1 MLHERPTKR
10 HALRSGKAKFRRHL
24 TVKKAC
30 ASPYFHGVFL
40 VMKPPDVLP
49 EHSAPD
55 SIHPPSW
62 RRFLPISFD
71 YTNGRRTLRARWV
84 WGTLLAALLP
94 AGVYLVLAASVFL
107 FAKYG
112 RGVVGVSFLDLAWPS
127 RWGHYRTATGN
138 HLIGVAGQQLAVGD
152 ARAALVGL
160 QAGVSKSPGNRTGR
174 LLLHELLR
182 KAGRLDLAKK
192 VLLDGLPF
200 LLSDPAYLQAVFGF
214 LLQQQDDDAVR
225 RIGAGL
231 LSSGHLSAEAADVT
245 TLACASACYFRGRY
259 DQAEDFLLSRLLD
272 RTHDGR
278 LLLAQIDWD
287 RGYRDLALLNVRA
300 LTEDFPASEA
310 GLAQFGAWLRET
322 DARDEYRRLC
332 LLRRFATPDAAAPRI
347 ALLHALREAG
357 DASALA
363 AETEALLQDFAHDEA
378 ALAALGE
385 FAAHAGDPALA
396 RRAHDLCRS
405 RGLTGEATAFLL
417 IEASIAARDHRAALA
432 IADELLETH
441 PDWAE
446 RHGLL
451 FDSLRAVALFGLHDD
466 ATARLHLK
474 RFLSR
479 PGLRAEP
486 LLVIARQLAAV
497 GARPEARQT
506 LAHALAADPLNQ
518 AAAAQLVVLD
528 LELGLSDAL
537 PADLHRLAG
546 MRKPSPGVLCAAVAR
561 LGSDRFLFTPG
572 RDSAL
577 HAAHTALAAAPRAP
591 RN

>member
-1 MLHERPTKR
+1 M
-10 HALRSGKAKFRRHL
+10 
-24 TVKKAC
+24 
-30 ASPYFHGVFL
+30 
-40 VMKPPDVLP
+40 
-49 EHSAPD
+49 
-55 SIHPPSW
+55 
-62 RRFLPISFD
+62 
-71 YTNGRRTLRARWV
+71 TLRVRW
-84 WGTLLAALLP
+84 GRSALLATGLSAGAYFLL
-94 AGVYLVLAASVFL
+94 VASVFL
-107 FAKYG
+107 FAQYG
-112 RGVVGVSFLDLAWPS
+112 RGVSGVSFLDLAWPP
-127 RWGHYRTATGN
+127 RWSHYRTALGD
-138 HLIGVAGQQLAVGD
+138 HLIGLAEKHLAEGD
-152 ARAALVGL
+152 VRAAFACL
-160 QAGVSKSPGNRTGR
+160 QAGVPKSPGNRTGR
-174 LLLHELLR
+174 LLFNELLR
-182 KAGRLDLAKK
+182 EGGRPDLAKK
-192 VLLDGLPF
+192 VLLDGLSF
-200 LLSDPAYLQAVFGF
+200 LRSDPAYLQAVFSF
-214 LLQQQDDDAVR
+214 LLQQQDDDGVR

-231 LSSGHLSAEAADVT
+231 LSSGRLSAEAADVT
-245 TLACASACYFRGRY
+245 ALACASACYFRGRY
-259 DQAEDFLLSRLLD
+259 DQAEDFLLSRSLD

-310 GLAQFGAWLRET
+310 GLAQLGAWLRET
-322 DARDEYRRLC
+322 DAHDEYRRLC

-357 DASALA
+357 DSSDLST
-363 AETEALLQDFAHDEA
+363 ETEALLQDFAHDEA

-385 FAAHAGDPALA
+385 FAAHTGNPALA

-405 RGLTGEATAFLL
+405 RGLSGEATAFLL
-417 IEASIAARDHRAALA
+417 IEASIAAHDHRAALA

-441 PDWAE
+441 PDWAGH
-446 RHGLL
+446 HGLL

-486 LLVIARQLAAV
+486 LLAIARQLTAV

-506 LAHALAADPLNQ
+506 LAHALASDPLNQ

-537 PADLHRLAG
+537 PADLRRLAG
-546 MRKPSPGVLCAAVAR
+546 MRKPSPDVLRAAVAR

-577 HAAHTALAAAPRAP
+577 HAAHTALAAAPRVH